1 VLIPKRIARATAAE
15 LVDERFDRDPQ
26 VGDRLAIGSAILV
39 VRSVKD
45 DRVAKIGL
53 RFAGVGERL
62 ISG

>member
-1 VLIPKRIARATAAE
+1 MPRRIAGTTAAQ
-15 LVDERFDRDPQ
+15 LFDQRFDREPQ

-39 VRSVKD
+39 VRSVRD